1 MNRLIVVVPREELFR
16 EFEFQGFL
24 PADKHDF
31 EAVVRRHMAYVRRG
45 LAEKDPSLKQPI
57 AYCLIVNPE
66 KRKVFAYRRSTRSQD
81 YQEQRL
87 QGKWSWGVGG
97 HIEKHDGVDDPV
109 RASMLRELC
118 EEVELPDEPE
128 VDVLGYINDDSNPV
142 GQVHFGIL
150 YKIATSA
157 GNVVPRGSE
166 MAWGGFVDL
175 ARLEEIL
182 ASPECE
188 VETWSQIAMPAL
200 RNLLAP

>member
-31 EAVVRRHMAYVRRG
+31 EAVVRRHMTYVRRG